1 MKVRT
6 EGTREARPQ
15 VFCTRVSLL
24 AAKAVKRSKAGSW
37 KVLAWA
43 LGLRMEV

>member
-1 MKVRT
+1 MKVRR

-24 AAKAVKRSKAGSW
+24 AAKAVKGSKAGSW